1 MSRATRSFELAAQV
15 DETDSRSL
23 RHTAWRV
30 MRLVIGYRL
39 NSVVVMATMA
49 LASGAIAFGPF
60 MIGWTI
66 DNRIL
71 IEAPTVQGLYLPL
84 AILLVNYGLQY
95 LGFRWQFYTM
105 GLLTGKL
112 MTKLRADIFA
122 RIQSLSLSYFDKN
135 DAGDLM
141 SKLVNDVDVLNQF
154 LSQGLTQLIGGLVR
168 MLLLLGAMLALD
180 WRLALISLCAV
191 PMILLVST
199 RLAAMARV
207 AYRRSRQSLG
217 AVSTELEEGIAG
229 VKVAQAFNRVE
240 ANQRHFDRLNRDN
253 LEANVGAVSIS
264 AAFAPA
270 IESLN
275 ALTTAAVI
283 GLGGWLVLEG
293 HVTLGV
299 LISFLEY
306 IRRFFFPLQ
315 EISQQWNVLQGAL
328 AGAER
333 TFELLD
339 QQPDLEDTPNAVEI
353 PAVEGDVEFD
363 GVTFGYDPDEPVL
376 WDVSFR
382 VGAGQTCAVVGP
394 TGAGKTSLINL
405 LARFYD
411 VQSGSVRVDGIDVR
425 DVTQDSLRRQ
435 IGVVLQENFM
445 FSDTVQENI
454 RYGRLEATDAEVAE
468 AAQLVEAEPFIFEL
482 EDGYLTELGERGGT
496 LSQGQRQLLSF
507 ARALVAD
514 PRILVL
520 DEATASVDTRT
531 EVVIQNV
538 MQRMLRNRTSI
549 VIAHRLSTIRNADMV
564 LVMDHGRIVERG
576 THDELMALGGLYA
589 DLHTRQFSDVVSPN
603 GVPPAEPATAV

>member
-168 MLLLLGAMLALD
+168 MLLLLGAMVALD

-191 PMILLVST
+191 PLILLVST
-199 RLAAMARV
+199 RLASMARV

-333 TFELLD
+333 TFELMD
-339 QQPDLEDTPNAVEI
+339 QQPDLEDTPDAVKL

-376 WDVSFR
+376 RDVSFR

-482 EDGYLTELGERGGT
+482 EEGYLTELGERGGT

-589 DLHTRQFSDVVSPN
+589 DLHTRQFSDVISPN
-603 GVPPAEPATAV
+603 GVPPAEPATAA

>member
-1 MSRATRSFELAAQV
+1 MSRATRSFELAARV

-23 RHTAWRV
+23 RETAWRV
-30 MRLVIGYRL
+30 LRLVVGYRL
-39 NSVVVMATMA
+39 NSVVVMATMV

-112 MTKLRADIFA
+112 MTKLRADIFV

-154 LSQGLTQLIGGLVR
+154 LSQGLTQLLGGLVR
-168 MLLLLGAMLALD
+168 MLLLLGAMAALD

-191 PMILLVST
+191 PLILLVST
-199 RLAAMARV
+199 RLAALARV

-283 GLGGWLVLEG
+283 GLGGWMVLEG
-293 HVTLGV
+293 RVTLGV

-315 EISQQWNVLQGAL
+315 EISQQWNILQGAL

-339 QQPDLEDTPNAVEI
+339 QQPDLEDASEAVEL
-353 PAVEGDVEFD
+353 PSVRGDVEFD

-376 WDVSFR
+376 RDVSFR

-411 VQSGSVRVDGIDVR
+411 VQAGAVRVDGIDVR
-425 DVTQDSLRRQ
+425 AVTQDSLRRQ

-445 FSDTVQENI
+445 FSDTVRENI

-468 AAQLVEAEPFIFEL
+468 AARLVEAEPFIFDL

-531 EVVIQNV
+531 EVIIQNV

-589 DLHTRQFSDVVSPN
+589 DLHTRQFSDIVSPN
-603 GVPPAEPATAV
+603 GVPPAEPATAA

>member
-23 RHTAWRV
+23 RETAWRV
-30 MRLVIGYRL
+30 LRLVVGYRL

-112 MTKLRADIFA
+112 MTKLRADIFV
-122 RIQSLSLSYFDKN
+122 RIQNLSLSYFDKN

-168 MLLLLGAMLALD
+168 MLLLLGAMAALD

-191 PMILLVST
+191 PLILLVST
-199 RLAAMARV
+199 RLAAMART

-275 ALTTAAVI
+275 ALTTAVVI
-283 GLGGWLVLEG
+283 GLGGWMVLEG
-293 HVTLGV
+293 RVTLGV

-315 EISQQWNVLQGAL
+315 EISQQWNILQGAL

-339 QQPDLEDTPNAVEI
+339 QQPDLEDAPEAVAL
-353 PAVEGDVEFD
+353 PAVQGDVEFD

-376 WDVSFR
+376 RDVSFR

-411 VQSGSVRVDGIDVR
+411 VQSGAVRVDGIDVR

-468 AAQLVEAEPFIFEL
+468 AAQLVEAEPFIFDL

-531 EVVIQNV
+531 EVIIQNV

-603 GVPPAEPATAV
+603 GVPPAEPATAA

>member
-30 MRLVIGYRL
+30 MRLVVGYRL
-39 NSVVVMATMA
+39 NSVIVMATMA

-168 MLLLLGAMLALD
+168 MLLLLGAMAVLD

-191 PMILLVST
+191 PLILLVST

-283 GLGGWLVLEG
+283 GLGGWLVLDG
-293 HVTLGV
+293 RVTLGV

-339 QQPDLEDTPNAVEI
+339 QQPDLEDAPDAVEL
-353 PAVEGDVEFD
+353 PAVEGEVEFD

-376 WDVSFR
+376 RDVSFR

-482 EDGYLTELGERGGT
+482 EDGYRTELGERGGT

-576 THDELMALGGLYA
+576 THDELMVLGGLYA
-589 DLHTRQFSDVVSPN
+589 DLHTRQFSDVVLPN
-603 GVPPAEPATAV
+603 GVPPAEPATAA

>member
-168 MLLLLGAMLALD
+168 MLLLLGAMVALD

-191 PMILLVST
+191 PLILLVST
-199 RLAAMARV
+199 RLASMARV

-333 TFELLD
+333 TFELMD
-339 QQPDLEDTPNAVEI
+339 QQPDLEDTPDAVKL

-376 WDVSFR
+376 RDVSFR

-482 EDGYLTELGERGGT
+482 EDSYLTELGERGGT

-589 DLHTRQFSDVVSPN
+589 DLHTRQFSDVISPN
-603 GVPPAEPATAV
+603 GVPPAEPATAA

>member
-23 RHTAWRV
+23 RETAWRV
-30 MRLVIGYRL
+30 MRLVVGYRL
-39 NSVVVMATMA
+39 NSVIVMATMA

-112 MTKLRADIFA
+112 MTKLRADIFV

-168 MLLLLGAMLALD
+168 MLLLLGAMAVLD
-180 WRLALISLCAV
+180 WRMALISLCAV
-191 PMILLVST
+191 PLILLVST

-293 HVTLGV
+293 RLTLGV

-339 QQPDLEDTPNAVEI
+339 QQPDLEDTPNAVEL
-353 PAVEGDVEFD
+353 PAVGGEVEFD

-376 WDVSFR
+376 RDVSFR

-576 THDELMALGGLYA
+576 THDELMVLGGLYA

-603 GVPPAEPATAV
+603 GVSPAEPATAA

>member
-1 MSRATRSFELAAQV
+1 MSRATRSFELAARV

-23 RHTAWRV
+23 RETAWRV
-30 MRLVIGYRL
+30 LRLVVGYRL
-39 NSVVVMATMA
+39 NAVVVMATMA

-71 IEAPTVQGLYLPL
+71 IEEPTVQGLYLPL

-112 MTKLRADIFA
+112 MTKLRADIFV

-168 MLLLLGAMLALD
+168 MLLLLAAMGALD

-191 PMILLVST
+191 PLILLVST
-199 RLAAMARV
+199 RLAAMART

-283 GLGGWLVLEG
+283 GLGGWMVLEG
-293 HVTLGV
+293 RVTLGV

-315 EISQQWNVLQGAL
+315 EISQQWNILQGAL

-339 QQPDLEDTPNAVEI
+339 QQPDLEDAPEAVEL
-353 PAVEGDVEFD
+353 PAVQGDVEFD

-376 WDVSFR
+376 RDVSFR
-382 VGAGQTCAVVGP
+382 VGSGQTCAIVGP

-411 VQSGSVRVDGIDVR
+411 VQAGAVRVDGVDVR

-468 AAQLVEAEPFIFEL
+468 AAQLVEAEPFIFDL

-531 EVVIQNV
+531 EVIIQNV

-589 DLHTRQFSDVVSPN
+589 DLHTRQFSDIVSPN
-603 GVPPAEPATAV
+603 GVPPAEPATAA

>member
-1 MSRATRSFELAAQV
+1 LSRATRSFELAAQV

-30 MRLVIGYRL
+30 MRLVVGYRL
-39 NSVVVMATMA
+39 NSVIVMATMA

-141 SKLVNDVDVLNQF
+141 SKLVNDVDVVNQF

-168 MLLLLGAMLALD
+168 MLLLLGAMAVLD

-191 PMILLVST
+191 PLILLVST

-283 GLGGWLVLEG
+283 GLGGWLVLDG
-293 HVTLGV
+293 RVTLGV

-339 QQPDLEDTPNAVEI
+339 QQPDLEDAPGAVEL
-353 PAVEGDVEFD
+353 PAVEGEVEFD

-376 WDVSFR
+376 RDVSFR

-482 EDGYLTELGERGGT
+482 EDGYRTELGERGGT

-576 THDELMALGGLYA
+576 THDELMVLGGLYA
-589 DLHTRQFSDVVSPN
+589 DLHTRQFSDVVLPN
-603 GVPPAEPATAV
+603 GIPPAEPATAA

>member
-1 MSRATRSFELAAQV
+1 LSRATRSFELAAQV

-30 MRLVIGYRL
+30 MRLVVGYRL
-39 NSVVVMATMA
+39 NSVIVMATMA

-141 SKLVNDVDVLNQF
+141 SKLVNDVDVVNQF

-168 MLLLLGAMLALD
+168 MLLLLGAMAVLD

-191 PMILLVST
+191 PLILLVST

-283 GLGGWLVLEG
+283 GLGGWLVLDG
-293 HVTLGV
+293 RVTLGV

-339 QQPDLEDTPNAVEI
+339 QQPDLEDAPDAVEL
-353 PAVEGDVEFD
+353 PAVEGEVEFD

-376 WDVSFR
+376 RDVSFR

-482 EDGYLTELGERGGT
+482 EDGYRTELGERGGT

-576 THDELMALGGLYA
+576 THDELMVLGGLYA
-589 DLHTRQFSDVVSPN
+589 DLHTRQFSDVVLPN
-603 GVPPAEPATAV
+603 GVPPAEPATAA

>member
-15 DETDSRSL
+15 DGTDSRSL
-23 RHTAWRV
+23 RATAWRV
-30 MRLVIGYRL
+30 MRLVIGYRM

-122 RIQSLSLSYFDKN
+122 RIQSLSLAYFDKN

-339 QQPDLEDTPNAVEI
+339 QQPDLEDTPDAIEL

-363 GVTFGYDPDEPVL
+363 NVTFGYDPDEPVL
-376 WDVSFR
+376 RDVSFR

-454 RYGRLEATDAEVAE
+454 RYGRLAATDAEVAQ

-589 DLHTRQFSDVVSPN
+589 DLHTRQFSDVISPN
-603 GVPPAEPATAV
+603 GVPPAEPATAA

>member
-30 MRLVIGYRL
+30 MRLVVGYRL
-39 NSVVVMATMA
+39 NSVIVMATMA

-141 SKLVNDVDVLNQF
+141 SKLVNDVDVVNQF
-154 LSQGLTQLIGGLVR
+154 LSQGLTQLLGGLVR
-168 MLLLLGAMLALD
+168 MLLLLGAMAVLD

-191 PMILLVST
+191 PLILLVST

-283 GLGGWLVLEG
+283 GLGGWLVLDG
-293 HVTLGV
+293 RVTLGV

-339 QQPDLEDTPNAVEI
+339 QQPDLEDAPGAVELS
-353 PAVEGDVEFD
+353 AVEGEVEFD

-376 WDVSFR
+376 RDVSFR

-482 EDGYLTELGERGGT
+482 EDGYRTELGERGGT

-576 THDELMALGGLYA
+576 THDELMVLGGLYA
-589 DLHTRQFSDVVSPN
+589 DLHTRQFSDVVLPN
-603 GVPPAEPATAV
+603 GVPPAEPATAA

>member
-15 DETDSRSL
+15 DGTDSRSL

-39 NSVVVMATMA
+39 NSVVVIATMA

-191 PMILLVST
+191 PLILLVST

-339 QQPDLEDTPNAVEI
+339 QQPDLEDTPDAVEI

-376 WDVSFR
+376 RDVSFR

-454 RYGRLEATDAEVAE
+454 RYGRLAATDAEVAE

-603 GVPPAEPATAV
+603 GVPPAEPATAA

>member
-23 RHTAWRV
+23 RQTAWRI

-39 NSVVVMATMA
+39 NSVIVMATMA

-112 MTKLRADIFA
+112 MTKLREDIFV

-168 MLLLLGAMLALD
+168 MLLLLGAMAVLD

-191 PMILLVST
+191 PLILLVST

-293 HVTLGV
+293 RVTLGV

-339 QQPDLEDTPNAVEI
+339 QQPDLEDAPDAVEL
-353 PAVEGDVEFD
+353 PDVRGEVEFD

-376 WDVSFR
+376 RDVSFR

-425 DVTQDSLRRQ
+425 DVIQDSLRRQ

-576 THDELMALGGLYA
+576 THDELMMLGGLYA
-589 DLHTRQFSDVVSPN
+589 DLHTRQFSDVISPN
-603 GVPPAEPATAV
+603 GVPPAEPATAA

>member
-15 DETDSRSL
+15 DETGSRSL

-39 NSVVVMATMA
+39 NSVIVMATMA

-60 MIGWTI
+60 MIGWII

-112 MTKLRADIFA
+112 MTKLRADIFV

-168 MLLLLGAMLALD
+168 MLLLLGAMAVLD

-191 PMILLVST
+191 PLILLVST

-293 HVTLGV
+293 RVTLGV

-339 QQPDLEDTPNAVEI
+339 QQPDLGDTPDALELQ
-353 PAVEGDVEFD
+353 AVEGEVEFD

-376 WDVSFR
+376 RDVSFR

-531 EVVIQNV
+531 EVVIQSV
-538 MQRMLRNRTSI
+538 MRRMLRNRTSI

-576 THDELMALGGLYA
+576 THDELMALDGLYA

-603 GVPPAEPATAV
+603 GVPPAESVTAA

>member
-15 DETDSRSL
+15 DGTDSRSL
-23 RHTAWRV
+23 RATAWRV
-30 MRLVIGYRL
+30 MRLVIGYRM

-168 MLLLLGAMLALD
+168 MLLLLGAMVALD

-339 QQPDLEDTPNAVEI
+339 QQPDLEDTPDAVEI

-376 WDVSFR
+376 RDVSFR

-589 DLHTRQFSDVVSPN
+589 DLHTRQFSDVISPN
-603 GVPPAEPATAV
+603 GVPPAEPATAA

>member
-30 MRLVIGYRL
+30 MRLVVGYRL
-39 NSVVVMATMA
+39 NSVIVMATMA

-141 SKLVNDVDVLNQF
+141 SKLVNDVDVVNQF

-168 MLLLLGAMLALD
+168 MLLLLGAMAVLD

-191 PMILLVST
+191 PLILLVST

-283 GLGGWLVLEG
+283 GLGGWLVLDG
-293 HVTLGV
+293 RVTLGV

-339 QQPDLEDTPNAVEI
+339 QQPDLEDAPGAVEL
-353 PAVEGDVEFD
+353 PAVEGEVEFD

-376 WDVSFR
+376 RDVSFR

-482 EDGYLTELGERGGT
+482 EDGYRTELGERGGT

-576 THDELMALGGLYA
+576 THDELMVLGGLYA
-589 DLHTRQFSDVVSPN
+589 DLHTRQFSDVVLPN
-603 GVPPAEPATAV
+603 GIPPAEPATAA

>member
-23 RHTAWRV
+23 RATAWRV

-168 MLLLLGAMLALD
+168 MLLLLGAMAALD

-191 PMILLVST
+191 PLILLVST

-283 GLGGWLVLEG
+283 GLGGWMVLEG
-293 HVTLGV
+293 RVTLGV

-315 EISQQWNVLQGAL
+315 EISQQWNILQGAL

-339 QQPDLEDTPNAVEI
+339 QQPDLEDTPDAVEL
-353 PAVEGDVEFD
+353 PAVEGEVEFD

-376 WDVSFR
+376 RDVSFR

-425 DVTQDSLRRQ
+425 DVSQDSLRRQ

-454 RYGRLEATDAEVAE
+454 RYGRLAATDAEVAE

-603 GVPPAEPATAV
+603 GVPPAEPATAA

>member
-23 RHTAWRV
+23 RETAWRV
-30 MRLVIGYRL
+30 MRLVVGYRL
-39 NSVVVMATMA
+39 NSVIVMATMA

-112 MTKLRADIFA
+112 MTKLRADIFV

-168 MLLLLGAMLALD
+168 MLLLLGAMAVLD
-180 WRLALISLCAV
+180 WRMALISLCAV
-191 PMILLVST
+191 PLILLVST

-293 HVTLGV
+293 RLTLGV

-339 QQPDLEDTPNAVEI
+339 QQPDLEDTPNAVEL
-353 PAVEGDVEFD
+353 PAVGGEVEFD
-363 GVTFGYDPDEPVL
+363 GVTFGYNPDEPVL
-376 WDVSFR
+376 RDVSFR

-576 THDELMALGGLYA
+576 THDELMVLGGLYA

-603 GVPPAEPATAV
+603 GVPPAEPATAA

>member
-23 RHTAWRV
+23 RETAWRV
-30 MRLVIGYRL
+30 LRLIVGYRL
-39 NSVVVMATMA
+39 NAVVVMATMA

-71 IEAPTVQGLYLPL
+71 IEEPTVQGLYLPL

-112 MTKLRADIFA
+112 MTKLREDIFV

-154 LSQGLTQLIGGLVR
+154 LSQGLTQLLGGLVR
-168 MLLLLGAMLALD
+168 MLLLLVAMAALD

-191 PMILLVST
+191 PLILLVST

-283 GLGGWLVLEG
+283 GLGGWMVLEG
-293 HVTLGV
+293 RVTLGV

-315 EISQQWNVLQGAL
+315 EISQQWNILQGAL

-339 QQPDLEDTPNAVEI
+339 EQPDLEDAPAAVEL
-353 PAVEGDVEFD
+353 PAVQGDVEFD

-376 WDVSFR
+376 RDVSFR

-411 VQSGSVRVDGIDVR
+411 VQAGAVRIDGIDVR
-425 DVTQDSLRRQ
+425 AVTQDSLRRQ

-468 AAQLVEAEPFIFEL
+468 AAQLVEAEPFIFDL

-531 EVVIQNV
+531 EVIIQNV

-589 DLHTRQFSDVVSPN
+589 DLHTRQFSDIVSPN
-603 GVPPAEPATAV
+603 GVPPAEPATAA

>member
-23 RHTAWRV
+23 QQTAWRI

-39 NSVVVMATMA
+39 NSVIVMATMA

-112 MTKLRADIFA
+112 MTKLREDIFV

-168 MLLLLGAMLALD
+168 MLLLLGAMAVLD

-191 PMILLVST
+191 PLILLVST

-293 HVTLGV
+293 RVTLGV

-339 QQPDLEDTPNAVEI
+339 QQPDLEDAPDAVEL
-353 PAVEGDVEFD
+353 PDVRGEVEFD

-376 WDVSFR
+376 RDVSFR

-425 DVTQDSLRRQ
+425 DVIQDSLRRQ

-576 THDELMALGGLYA
+576 THDELMMLGGLYA
-589 DLHTRQFSDVVSPN
+589 DLHTRQFSDVISPN
-603 GVPPAEPATAV
+603 GVPPAEPATAA

>member
-23 RHTAWRV
+23 RNTAWRV
-30 MRLVIGYRL
+30 MRLVVGYRL
-39 NSVVVMATMA
+39 NSVIVMATMA

-141 SKLVNDVDVLNQF
+141 SKLVNDVDVVNQF

-168 MLLLLGAMLALD
+168 MLLLLGAMAVLD

-191 PMILLVST
+191 PLILLVST

-283 GLGGWLVLEG
+283 GLGGWLVLDG
-293 HVTLGV
+293 RVTLGV

-339 QQPDLEDTPNAVEI
+339 QQPDLEDAPDAVEL
-353 PAVEGDVEFD
+353 PAVEGEVEFD

-376 WDVSFR
+376 RDVSFR

-482 EDGYLTELGERGGT
+482 EDGYRTELGERGGT

-576 THDELMALGGLYA
+576 THDELMVLGGLYA
-589 DLHTRQFSDVVSPN
+589 DLHTRQFSDVVLPN
-603 GVPPAEPATAV
+603 GVPPAEPATAA

>member
-30 MRLVIGYRL
+30 MRLVVGYRL
-39 NSVVVMATMA
+39 NSVIVMATMA

-141 SKLVNDVDVLNQF
+141 SKLVNDVDVVNQF

-168 MLLLLGAMLALD
+168 MLLLLGAMAVLD

-191 PMILLVST
+191 PLILLVST

-293 HVTLGV
+293 RVTLGV

-339 QQPDLEDTPNAVEI
+339 QQPDLEDAPDAVEL
-353 PAVEGDVEFD
+353 PAVEGEVEFD

-376 WDVSFR
+376 RDVSFR

-482 EDGYLTELGERGGT
+482 EDGYRTELGERGGT

-576 THDELMALGGLYA
+576 THDELMVLGGLYA
-589 DLHTRQFSDVVSPN
+589 DLHTRQFSDVVLPN
-603 GVPPAEPATAV
+603 GVPPAEPATAA

>member
-23 RHTAWRV
+23 RETAWRV
-30 MRLVIGYRL
+30 MRLVVGYRL
-39 NSVVVMATMA
+39 NSVIVMATMA

-112 MTKLRADIFA
+112 MTKLRADIFV

-168 MLLLLGAMLALD
+168 MLLLLGAMAVLD
-180 WRLALISLCAV
+180 WRMALISLCAV
-191 PMILLVST
+191 PLILLVST

-293 HVTLGV
+293 RLTLGV

-339 QQPDLEDTPNAVEI
+339 QQPDLEDTPDAVEL
-353 PAVEGDVEFD
+353 PSVGGEVEFD

-376 WDVSFR
+376 RDVSFR

-576 THDELMALGGLYA
+576 THDELMVLGGLYA

-603 GVPPAEPATAV
+603 GVPPAEPATAA

>member
-168 MLLLLGAMLALD
+168 MLLLLGAMVALD

-191 PMILLVST
+191 PLILLVST

-333 TFELLD
+333 TFELMD
-339 QQPDLEDTPNAVEI
+339 QQPDLEDTPDAVKL

-376 WDVSFR
+376 RDVSFR

-482 EDGYLTELGERGGT
+482 EDSYLTELGERGGT

-589 DLHTRQFSDVVSPN
+589 DLHTRQFSDVISPN
-603 GVPPAEPATAV
+603 GVPPAEPATAA

>member
-23 RHTAWRV
+23 RETAWRV
-30 MRLVIGYRL
+30 LRLVVGYRL
-39 NSVVVMATMA
+39 NAVIVMATMA

-112 MTKLRADIFA
+112 MTKLRADIFV

-168 MLLLLGAMLALD
+168 MLLLLGAMAALD

-191 PMILLVST
+191 PLILLVST
-199 RLAAMARV
+199 RLASMARV

-275 ALTTAAVI
+275 ALTTAVVI
-283 GLGGWLVLEG
+283 GLGGWMVLEG
-293 HVTLGV
+293 RVTLGV
-299 LISFLEY
+299 LIAFLEY

-315 EISQQWNVLQGAL
+315 EISQQWNILQGAL

-339 QQPDLEDTPNAVEI
+339 QQPDLEDAPEAVVL
-353 PAVEGDVEFD
+353 PAVRGDVEFD

-376 WDVSFR
+376 RDVSFR

-411 VQSGSVRVDGIDVR
+411 VQAGSVRVDGIDVR

-454 RYGRLEATDAEVAE
+454 RYGRLEATDTEVAE
-468 AAQLVEAEPFIFEL
+468 AAQLVEAEPFIFDL

-531 EVVIQNV
+531 EVIIQNV

-603 GVPPAEPATAV
+603 GVPPAEPAIAA

>member
-23 RHTAWRV
+23 RETAWRV
-30 MRLVIGYRL
+30 LRLVVGYRL
-39 NSVVVMATMA
+39 NAVIVMATMA

-112 MTKLRADIFA
+112 MTKLRADIFV

-168 MLLLLGAMLALD
+168 MLLLLGAMAALD

-191 PMILLVST
+191 PLILLVST
-199 RLAAMARV
+199 RLASMARV

-275 ALTTAAVI
+275 ALTTAVVI
-283 GLGGWLVLEG
+283 GLGGWMVLEG
-293 HVTLGV
+293 RVTLGV

-315 EISQQWNVLQGAL
+315 EISQQWNILQGAL

-339 QQPDLEDTPNAVEI
+339 QQPDLEDAPEAVEL
-353 PAVEGDVEFD
+353 PAVQGDVEFD

-376 WDVSFR
+376 RDVSFR

-411 VQSGSVRVDGIDVR
+411 VQAGSVRVDGIDVR

-454 RYGRLEATDAEVAE
+454 RYGRLEATDVEVAE
-468 AAQLVEAEPFIFEL
+468 AAQLVEAEPFIFDL

-507 ARALVAD
+507 ARTLVAD

-531 EVVIQNV
+531 EVIIQNV

-603 GVPPAEPATAV
+603 GVPPTEPAIAA

>member
-1 MSRATRSFELAAQV
+1 MSRATAGFELAARV
-15 DETDSRSL
+15 EGTDARSL
-23 RHTAWRV
+23 RETAWRV
-30 MRLVIGYRL
+30 LRLVVGYRL
-39 NSVVVMATMA
+39 NAVIVMATMA

-71 IEAPTVQGLYLPL
+71 IEAPTVRGLYLPL

-112 MTKLRADIFA
+112 MTKLRADIFV

-168 MLLLLGAMLALD
+168 MLLLLGAMAALD

-191 PMILLVST
+191 PLILLVST

-207 AYRRSRQSLG
+207 AFRRSRQSLG

-270 IESLN
+270 IEALN

-283 GLGGWLVLEG
+283 GLGGWMVLEG
-293 HVTLGV
+293 RVTLGV

-315 EISQQWNVLQGAL
+315 EISQQWNILQGAL

-339 QQPDLEDTPNAVEI
+339 QQPDLEDAPEAVEL
-353 PAVEGDVEFD
+353 PAVRGDVEFD
-363 GVTFGYDPDEPVL
+363 GVAFGYDPDEPVL
-376 WDVSFR
+376 RDVSFR
-382 VGAGQTCAVVGP
+382 VGRGQTCAVVGP

-411 VQSGSVRVDGIDVR
+411 VQAGAVRIDGVDVR
-425 DVTQDSLRRQ
+425 AVTQDSLRRQ
-435 IGVVLQENFM
+435 IGVVLQESFM

-468 AAQLVEAEPFIFEL
+468 AARLVEAEPFIFDL

-531 EVVIQNV
+531 EVIIQNV
-538 MQRMLRNRTSI
+538 MRRMLRNRTSI

-589 DLHTRQFSDVVSPN
+589 DLHARQFSDIVSPN
-603 GVPPAEPATAV
+603 GVPPAEPATAA

>member
-23 RHTAWRV
+23 RATAWRV
-30 MRLVIGYRL
+30 LRLVVGYRL

-168 MLLLLGAMLALD
+168 MVLLLGAMAALD

-191 PMILLVST
+191 PLILLVST

-283 GLGGWLVLEG
+283 GLGGWMVLEG
-293 HVTLGV
+293 RVTLGV

-315 EISQQWNVLQGAL
+315 EISQQWNILQGAL

-339 QQPDLEDTPNAVEI
+339 QQPDLEDTPDAVEL
-353 PAVEGDVEFD
+353 PAVEGEVEFD

-376 WDVSFR
+376 RNVSFR

-425 DVTQDSLRRQ
+425 DVSQDSLRRQ

-454 RYGRLEATDAEVAE
+454 RYGRLAATDAEVAE

-603 GVPPAEPATAV
+603 GVPPAEPATAA

>member
-168 MLLLLGAMLALD
+168 MLLLLGAMVALD

-191 PMILLVST
+191 PLILLVST
-199 RLAAMARV
+199 RLATMARV

-339 QQPDLEDTPNAVEI
+339 QQPDLEDTPDAVEI

-376 WDVSFR
+376 RDVSFR

-482 EDGYLTELGERGGT
+482 EEGYLTELGERGGT

-603 GVPPAEPATAV
+603 GVPPAEPATAA

>member
-15 DETDSRSL
+15 DGTDSRSL

-191 PMILLVST
+191 PLILLVST

-240 ANQRHFDRLNRDN
+240 ANQRHFNRLNRDN

-339 QQPDLEDTPNAVEI
+339 QQPDLEDTPDAVEI

-376 WDVSFR
+376 RDVSFR

-454 RYGRLEATDAEVAE
+454 RYGRLAATDAEVAE

-589 DLHTRQFSDVVSPN
+589 DLHTRQFSDVISPN
-603 GVPPAEPATAV
+603 GVPPAEPATAA

>member
-168 MLLLLGAMLALD
+168 MLLLLGAMAALD

-191 PMILLVST
+191 PLILLVST

-275 ALTTAAVI
+275 ALTTAVVI

-293 HVTLGV
+293 RVTLGV

-339 QQPDLEDTPNAVEI
+339 QQPDLEDTPDAVELS
-353 PAVEGDVEFD
+353 AVEGEVEFD

-376 WDVSFR
+376 RDVSFR

-603 GVPPAEPATAV
+603 GVPPAEPATAA

>member
-30 MRLVIGYRL
+30 MRLVVGYRL
-39 NSVVVMATMA
+39 NSVIVMATMA

-141 SKLVNDVDVLNQF
+141 SKLVNDVDVVNQF

-168 MLLLLGAMLALD
+168 MLLLLGAMAVLD

-191 PMILLVST
+191 PLILLVST

-283 GLGGWLVLEG
+283 GLGGWLVLDG
-293 HVTLGV
+293 RVTLGV

-339 QQPDLEDTPNAVEI
+339 QQPDLEDAPGAVELS
-353 PAVEGDVEFD
+353 AVEGEVEFD

-376 WDVSFR
+376 RDVSFR

-482 EDGYLTELGERGGT
+482 EDGYRTELGERGGT

-576 THDELMALGGLYA
+576 THDELMVLGGLYA
-589 DLHTRQFSDVVSPN
+589 DLHTRQFSDVVLPN
-603 GVPPAEPATAV
+603 GVPPAEPATAA

>member
-168 MLLLLGAMLALD
+168 MLLLLGAMVALD

-299 LISFLEY
+299 LIAFLEY

-339 QQPDLEDTPNAVEI
+339 QQPDLEDTPDAVEI

-376 WDVSFR
+376 RDVSFR

>member
-23 RHTAWRV
+23 RETAWRV
-30 MRLVIGYRL
+30 MRLVVGYRL
-39 NSVVVMATMA
+39 NSVIVMATMA

-112 MTKLRADIFA
+112 MTKLRADIFV

-168 MLLLLGAMLALD
+168 MLLLLGAMAVLD
-180 WRLALISLCAV
+180 WRMALISLCAV
-191 PMILLVST
+191 PLILLVST

-293 HVTLGV
+293 RLTLGV

-339 QQPDLEDTPNAVEI
+339 QQPDLEDTPNAVEL
-353 PAVEGDVEFD
+353 PAVGGEVEFD

-376 WDVSFR
+376 RDVSFR

-482 EDGYLTELGERGGT
+482 EDSYLTELGERGGT

-576 THDELMALGGLYA
+576 THDELMVLGGLYA

-603 GVPPAEPATAV
+603 GVPPAEPATAA

>member
-30 MRLVIGYRL
+30 MRLVVGYRL
-39 NSVVVMATMA
+39 NSVIVMATMA

-141 SKLVNDVDVLNQF
+141 SKLVNDVDVVNQF

-168 MLLLLGAMLALD
+168 MLLLLGAMAVLD

-191 PMILLVST
+191 PLILLVST

-283 GLGGWLVLEG
+283 GLGGWLVLDG
-293 HVTLGV
+293 RVTLGV

-339 QQPDLEDTPNAVEI
+339 QQPDLEDTPDAVEL
-353 PAVEGDVEFD
+353 PAVEGEVEFD

-376 WDVSFR
+376 RDVSFR

-482 EDGYLTELGERGGT
+482 EDGYRTELGERGGT

-576 THDELMALGGLYA
+576 THDELMVLGGLYA
-589 DLHTRQFSDVVSPN
+589 DLHTRQFSDVVLPN
-603 GVPPAEPATAV
+603 GVPPAEPATAA

>member
-23 RHTAWRV
+23 RATAWRV

-168 MLLLLGAMLALD
+168 MLLLLGAMAALD

-191 PMILLVST
+191 PLILLVST

-283 GLGGWLVLEG
+283 GLGGWMVLEG
-293 HVTLGV
+293 RVTLGV

-315 EISQQWNVLQGAL
+315 EISQQWNILQGAL

-339 QQPDLEDTPNAVEI
+339 QQPDLEDTPDAVEL
-353 PAVEGDVEFD
+353 PAVEGEVEFD
-363 GVTFGYDPDEPVL
+363 GVTFGYEPDEPVL
-376 WDVSFR
+376 RDVSFR

-425 DVTQDSLRRQ
+425 DVSQDSLRRQ

-454 RYGRLEATDAEVAE
+454 RYGRLAATDAEVAE

-603 GVPPAEPATAV
+603 GVPPAEPATAA

>member
-168 MLLLLGAMLALD
+168 MLLLLGAMVALD

-191 PMILLVST
+191 PLILLVST

-333 TFELLD
+333 TFELMD
-339 QQPDLEDTPNAVEI
+339 QQPDLEDTPDAVKL
-353 PAVEGDVEFD
+353 PPVEGDVEFD

-376 WDVSFR
+376 RDVSFR

-482 EDGYLTELGERGGT
+482 EDSYLTELGERGGT

-589 DLHTRQFSDVVSPN
+589 DLHTRQFSDVISPN
-603 GVPPAEPATAV
+603 GVPPAEPATAA

>member
-30 MRLVIGYRL
+30 MRLVVGYRL
-39 NSVVVMATMA
+39 NSVIVMATMA

-141 SKLVNDVDVLNQF
+141 SKLVNDVDVVNQF

-168 MLLLLGAMLALD
+168 MLLLLGAMAVLD

-191 PMILLVST
+191 PLILLVST
-199 RLAAMARV
+199 RLGAMARV

-283 GLGGWLVLEG
+283 GLGGWLVLDG
-293 HVTLGV
+293 RVTLGV

-339 QQPDLEDTPNAVEI
+339 QQPDLEDAPDAVEL
-353 PAVEGDVEFD
+353 PAVEGEVEFD

-376 WDVSFR
+376 RDVSFR

-482 EDGYLTELGERGGT
+482 EDGYRTELGERGGT

-576 THDELMALGGLYA
+576 THDELMVLGGLYA
-589 DLHTRQFSDVVSPN
+589 DLHTRQFSDVVLPN
-603 GVPPAEPATAV
+603 GVPPAEPATAA

>member
-191 PMILLVST
+191 PLILLVST

-240 ANQRHFDRLNRDN
+240 ANQRHFNRLNRDN

-339 QQPDLEDTPNAVEI
+339 QQPDLEDTPDAVEI

-376 WDVSFR
+376 RDVSFR

-454 RYGRLEATDAEVAE
+454 RYGRLAATDAEVAE

-482 EDGYLTELGERGGT
+482 EEGYLTELGERGGT

-603 GVPPAEPATAV
+603 GVPPAEPATAA